1 MNNNIIPA
9 EFWDNVLDTN
19 SVMFYVTNV
28 DCVTMWRYKEPQI
41 NQ

>member
-1 MNNNIIPA
+1 MSA

-19 SVMFYVTNV
+19 SVMFWTQTGQ
-28 DCVTMWRYKEPQI
+28 CVTMWQYKEPQI